1 MGIGREDVDM
11 LPMGAWEWME
21 VFVSIVVCIVV
32 VLVLFDCLE
41 SGLDKGKQEKEL
53 VCCCKMEV

>member
-1 MGIGREDVDM
+1 M